1 MSKSRLQL
9 AVLLRQS
16 LWMLSYLGYRL
27 VQSNLDHLLV
37 LTYHR
42 VTPDI
47 PWSDSL
53 VVTPDQFEQQV
64 KYLKRRFRL
73 LSAHEVADIIRSGNP
88 FPVRSCLLTFDDGWK
103 DNYTHAFPVLQAYKI
118 PALIFLTT
126 GYVGTNKR
134 FWHERLASLLH
145 PLPLSQGRQQTVSHR
160 NWVTASVE
168 EIVQEVGSLPLRAR
182 QLVIEEIT
190 EAWKPLEESALEH
203 KIQKLEAALGHCLP
217 AASPA
222 MLSWENVATM
232 AAGGIEFGSHTVSH
246 ALLDQVTAAQLKIEL
261 CGSKETLESRLGKP
275 VEFIAYPNGNYNE
288 AVIRASQVCGYLGG
302 FTCEIGFNVTSE
314 RPFQLKRKH
323 VLNELSI
330 GWDGQFSNAFFAA
343 ELSGIRHDVKAIIRR
358 ALRARYQDR
367 N

>member
-1 MSKSRLQL
+1 MEYVR
-9 AVLLRQS
+9 
-16 LWMLSYLGYRL
+16 
-27 VQSNLDHLLV
+27 
-37 LTYHR
+37 
-42 VTPDI
+42 
-47 PWSDSL
+47 
-53 VVTPDQFEQQV
+53 
-64 KYLKRRFRL
+64 RRFRL
-73 LSAHEVADIIRSGNP
+73 LSAHEVAEIIRSGNP

-134 FWHERLASLLH
+134 FWHERLASLLY
-145 PLPLSQGRQQTVSHR
+145 PLPFSGGQRRTVAHL
-160 NWVTASVE
+160 NWATASVE
-168 EIVQEVGSLPLRAR
+168 EVAQEVGSVPLRAR

-190 EAWKPLEESALEH
+190 QAWKPLEESALEL
-203 KIQKLEAALGHCLP
+203 KIQQLEAALGHCLP
-217 AASPA
+217 ANSPA
-222 MLSWENVATM
+222 MLSWEDVAAM

-246 ALLDQVTAAQLKIEL
+246 ALLDRVTAAQLEIEL

-288 AVIRASQVCGYLGG
+288 AVVTASQVCGYLGG
-302 FTCEIGFNVTSE
+302 FTCEVGFNVTSE

-330 GWDGQFSNAFFAA
+330 GWDGQFSEAFFAA
-343 ELSGIRHDVKAIIRR
+343 ELSGIRHGVKAIIRR
-358 ALRARYQDR
+358 AFRARHQDR